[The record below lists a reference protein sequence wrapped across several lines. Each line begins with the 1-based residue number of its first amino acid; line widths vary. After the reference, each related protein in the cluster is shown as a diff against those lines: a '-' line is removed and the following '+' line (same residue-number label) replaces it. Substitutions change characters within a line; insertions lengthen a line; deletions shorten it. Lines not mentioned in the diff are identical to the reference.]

1 MDSEEAFLE
10 RFSSLTRAI
19 QAIPFISG
27 YCYTQVT
34 DVQDEVNGLM
44 TAERVPKVPL
54 ERIREINLRPGM

>member
-1 MDSEEAFLE
+1 M
-10 RFSSLTRAI
+10 TRAI

-44 TAERVPKVPL
+44 TADREPKVPL
-54 ERIREINLRPGM
+54 ERIREINLGRGM